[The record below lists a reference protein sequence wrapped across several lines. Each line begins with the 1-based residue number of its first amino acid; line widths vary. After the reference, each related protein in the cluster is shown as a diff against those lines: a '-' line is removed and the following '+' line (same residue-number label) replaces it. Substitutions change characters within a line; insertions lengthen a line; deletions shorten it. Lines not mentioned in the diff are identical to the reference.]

1 MFCPAC
7 GKDNFEGVKFCAN
20 CGTNLEVVSRA
31 LYSKS
36 TGLFTRAENTL
47 NHVVTRY
54 SERVFRNAP
63 ANALSPKL
71 SDSWKFLGQGLV
83 TAAVDFLLFWVML
96 FAVFPLKLIYLLLS
110 SPVRL
115 LLERGSR
122 PKPPPALPV
131 GKKVST
137 SAQLVAPEE
146 WEKRDMVSAVEHT
159 TEHLSE
165 YSAKRRRQK
174 TGVD

>member
-7 GKDNFEGVKFCAN
+7 GKDNSEGVKFCAS
-20 CGTNLEVVSRA
+20 CGTNLEVISRA
-31 LYSKS
+31 LYTSS

-54 SERVFRNAP
+54 SERVFKNAP
-63 ANALSPKL
+63 ANALSRKL
-71 SDSWKFLGQGLV
+71 SDSWMFLGQGLV

-96 FAVFPLKLIYLLLS
+96 FAVFPLKLITLLVS

-115 LLERGSR
+115 LLERGNR
-122 PKPPPALPV
+122 QKPVPPLDSA
-131 GKKVST
+131 KKART

-146 WEKRDMVSAVEHT
+146 WEQHDMVSAVEHT

-165 YSAKRRRQK
+165 FSARRERQK
-174 TGVD
+174 NRD